1 MARPDAAS
9 MAESPASPAVRLRS
23 RPATEASIVEAG
35 ERILLR
41 DGFPGLNV
49 QTLAAEA
56 GCDRKLVYRYF
67 DGVDGV
73 VVRIAARAHAEL
85 VRTLDA
91 TSPAGSESLRAFAR
105 ESLSAWLGALRASP
119 LTLRLMAWALVEG
132 SPLLNRIESERSAVL
147 QAWMRERRPRLRVP
161 PSGDAVAINAVLL
174 AAVQHL
180 ALSGGSRPGVG
191 GVSLD
196 EAGWTRIEGALDAL
210 LAAFPDQQQD

>member
-1 MARPDAAS
+1 

-23 RPATEASIVEAG
+23 RPATEALIIEAG

-67 DGVDGV
+67 DGTDGV
-73 VVRIAARAHAEL
+73 VARIAARAHAEL
-85 VRTLDA
+85 VRSLDA
-91 TSPAGSESLRAFAR
+91 TPAAGSESLRAFAR

-119 LTLRLMAWALVEG
+119 LTLRLMAWALVEA
-132 SPLLNRIESERSAVL
+132 SPLLNRIEGERSAVL
-147 QAWMRERRPRLRVP
+147 QAWMRERRPRLRLP
-161 PSGDAVAINAVLL
+161 PSGDAVAVNAVLL

-180 ALSGGSRPGVG
+180 ALSGGARPGVG
-191 GVSLD
+191 GVALD
-196 EAGWTRIEGALDAL
+196 EAGWARIERALDAL
-210 LAAFPDQQQD
+210 LAAFPE

>member
-1 MARPDAAS
+1 

-23 RPATEASIVEAG
+23 RAATEASIVEAG

-41 DGFPGLNV
+41 DAFPGLNV

-67 DGVDGV
+67 DGADGV
-73 VVRIAARAHAEL
+73 VARIAARAHAEL
-85 VRTLDA
+85 VRALDA
-91 TSPAGSESLRAFAR
+91 VPASAAESLRAFAR

-119 LTLRLMAWALVEG
+119 LTLRLMAWALVES

-161 PSGDAVAINAVLL
+161 PEGDPVAVNAVLL

-180 ALSGGSRPGVG
+180 ALSGSVRPGLG
-191 GVSLD
+191 GVALD
-196 EAGWTRIEGALDAL
+196 EAGWARIEGALDAL
-210 LAAFPDQQQD
+210 LAVFPD

>member
-1 MARPDAAS
+1 

-23 RPATEASIVEAG
+23 RPATEALIIEAG

-67 DGVDGV
+67 DGIDGV
-73 VVRIAARAHAEL
+73 VARIAARAHAEL
-85 VRTLDA
+85 VRSLDA
-91 TSPAGSESLRAFAR
+91 TPAAGSESLRAFAR

-119 LTLRLMAWALVEG
+119 LTLRLMAWALVEA
-132 SPLLNRIESERSAVL
+132 SPLLNRIEGERSAVL
-147 QAWMRERRPRLRVP
+147 QAWMRERRPRLRLP
-161 PSGDAVAINAVLL
+161 PSGDAVAVNAVLL

-180 ALSGGSRPGVG
+180 ALSGGARPGVG
-191 GVSLD
+191 GVALD
-196 EAGWTRIEGALDAL
+196 EAGWARIERALDAL
-210 LAAFPDQQQD
+210 LAAFPE